1 MSLEARA
8 AAHRS
13 SLTLPFA
20 PMRTLSNSFF
30 ALLFA
35 SLLMVGCGG
44 SAETEEMAA
53 DSTAVMTE
61 TVEAAPDTT
70 VAPIDST
77 VAQPE

>member
-1 MSLEARA
+1 
-8 AAHRS
+8 
-13 SLTLPFA
+13 
-20 PMRTLSNSFF
+20 MRTLSNSFF

-44 SAETEEMAA
+44 SSETDEMAS
-53 DSTAVMTE
+53 DSTAVQTE

-70 VAPIDST
+70 AAPVDST